1 MQHNFTAWHI
11 VWVHCQIDIY
21 FVVVFYFIPLVR
33 SVFVAIAGFARGP
46 CLLSTAD
53 NRCLA

>member
-1 MQHNFTAWHI
+1 MQHNFTASHI